1 MKRKRSSGI
10 GRGRYLRQGPIMGRP
25 TRVAGADKM
34 QITIRLD
41 PDLFV
46 DVMNYARGERQ
57 TFNETVAHLCEW
69 GLEVVA
75 EDRRRYRS

>member
-1 MKRKRSSGI
+1 VKRKRSSGV
-10 GRGRYLRQGPIMGRP
+10 GRGRYLRQSPVIGRP

-46 DVMNYARGERQ
+46 EVMNYARSEKQ

-69 GLEVVA
+69 GLEIVDD
-75 EDRRRYRS
+75 EKGSHSS

>member
-1 MKRKRSSGI
+1 
-10 GRGRYLRQGPIMGRP
+10 
-25 TRVAGADKM
+25 M

-46 DVMNYARGERQ
+46 EVMNYARSEKQ

-69 GLEVVA
+69 GLEIVDD
-75 EDRRRYRS
+75 EKGSHSS

>member
-1 MKRKRSSGI
+1 MKRKRSSGV
-10 GRGRYLRQGPIMGRP
+10 GRGHYLRQSPLLGRP

-46 DVMNYARGERQ
+46 DVMKYARSEQ
-57 TFNETVAHLCEW
+57 QSFNETVAHLCEW
-69 GLEVVA
+69 GLELVA
-75 EDRRRYRS
+75 TEKKESFL